1 MPSKADLF
9 WRRVHAR
16 ASALVPESTRD
27 FLRAFDVLRANL
39 TGRQI
44 EAWIAAGEVDRVI
57 AYALTDAD
65 FATAFS
71 GYRARI
77 QLVTRDAVAYFGKD
91 IPGNAL
97 QVTQLFKPAKTIQEA
112 IAYAKSR
119 GVTITVG
126 ERISDRT
133 ALSIANKANEGLFR
147 VMATHGATTDK
158 FEIVRR
164 GATKA
169 PGTFSGGA
177 LQHKLMLNADSSL
190 WKKGSDAQKLDN
202 VVHELGHAA
211 HWKGSYKKFADDS
224 YNSFFYGTYQ
234 QSIAGQVSNYAK
246 KAPQEFVAETFKGLV
261 KGETYS
267 EEVMTRYKE
276 LGGPV
281 VNVPSAPAIAPKTS
295 VVKVPSARAI
305 PLKNVDIVGTT
316 FGYLNP
322 RVVSAVRQ
330 LDTKMMQ
337 TLATDTRQTVRDI
350 IQKGLESGAGPRQTA
365 RALRDVLELAPNQL
379 AAVQNY
385 RDALVAGD
393 KGKAL
398 GYELRD
404 KRFDGI
410 TKRGALTPAHV
421 DKL

>member
-44 EAWIAAGEVDRVI
+44 EEWIATGAVDRVI

-77 QLVTRDAVAYFGKD
+77 QLVTRDAAAYFGKD
-91 IPGNAL
+91 IPG
-97 QVTQLFKPAKTIQEA
+97 VPAKTV
-112 IAYAKSR
+112 
-119 GVTITVG
+119 GVAF
-126 ERISDRT
+126 D
-133 ALSIANKANEGLFR
+133 
-147 VMATHGATTDK
+147 
-158 FEIVRR
+158 
-164 GATKA
+164 
-169 PGTFSGGA
+169 
-177 LQHKLMLNADSSL
+177 
-190 WKKGSDAQKLDN
+190 
-202 VVHELGHAA
+202 
-211 HWKGSYKKFADDS
+211 
-224 YNSFFYGTYQ
+224 
-234 QSIAGQVSNYAK
+234 
-246 KAPQEFVAETFKGLV
+246 
-261 KGETYS
+261 
-267 EEVMTRYKE
+267 
-276 LGGPV
+276 
-281 VNVPSAPAIAPKTS
+281 
-295 VVKVPSARAI
+295 
-305 PLKNVDIVGTT
+305 
-316 FGYLNP
+316 YLNP
-322 RVVSAVRQ
+322 RVVDAVRQ
-330 LDTKMMQ
+330 LDSKMMQ

-365 RALRDVLELAPNQL
+365 RALRDVLALSPKQL
-379 AAVQNY
+379 AAVENY

-410 TKRGALTPAHV
+410 TKRGALTPAQV
-421 DKL
+421 DKMEAAYRARMVAFNAETNARTATLDAFKLGQELSWQDAKDKGLLGERDVLVKQWKGVMDAREREEHIAMEGETVLMDERYSNGDMIPGESTYNCRCLSIVYARMA

>member
-44 EAWIAAGEVDRVI
+44 EEWIAAGAVDRLI

-77 QLVTRDAVAYFGKD
+77 QLVTRDAAAYFGKS
-91 IPGNAL
+91 IPG
-97 QVTQLFKPAKTIQEA
+97 VPVK
-112 IAYAKSR
+112 
-119 GVTITVG
+119 TVG
-126 ERISDRT
+126 
-133 ALSIANKANEGLFR
+133 
-147 VMATHGATTDK
+147 
-158 FEIVRR
+158 
-164 GATKA
+164 
-169 PGTFSGGA
+169 
-177 LQHKLMLNADSSL
+177 
-190 WKKGSDAQKLDN
+190 
-202 VVHELGHAA
+202 
-211 HWKGSYKKFADDS
+211 
-224 YNSFFYGTYQ
+224 
-234 QSIAGQVSNYAK
+234 
-246 KAPQEFVAETFKGLV
+246 VAF
-261 KGETYS
+261 
-267 EEVMTRYKE
+267 
-276 LGGPV
+276 
-281 VNVPSAPAIAPKTS
+281 
-295 VVKVPSARAI
+295 
-305 PLKNVDIVGTT
+305 D
-316 FGYLNP
+316 YLNP
-322 RVVSAVRQ
+322 RVVDAVRQ
-330 LDTKMMQ
+330 LDSKIMQ
-337 TLATDTRQTVRDI
+337 TLATDTRQTLRDI

-365 RALRDVLELAPNQL
+365 RALRDVLALSPNQL

-410 TKRGALTPAHV
+410 TKRGALTPAQV
-421 DKL
+421 DKMEAAYRSRMVAFNAETNARTATLDAFKLGQELSWKDAKDKGLLGERDVLVKQWKGVMDDRERPEHVALEGETVPIDVPYSNGEMIPGESTYNCRCLSIVYARMA

>member
-1 MPSKADLF
+1 VPSKADLF

-44 EAWIAAGEVDRVI
+44 EEWIAAGAVDRLI

-77 QLVTRDAVAYFGKD
+77 QLVTRDAAAYFGKA
-91 IPGNAL
+91 IPG
-97 QVTQLFKPAKTIQEA
+97 VPVK
-112 IAYAKSR
+112 
-119 GVTITVG
+119 TVG
-126 ERISDRT
+126 
-133 ALSIANKANEGLFR
+133 
-147 VMATHGATTDK
+147 
-158 FEIVRR
+158 
-164 GATKA
+164 
-169 PGTFSGGA
+169 
-177 LQHKLMLNADSSL
+177 
-190 WKKGSDAQKLDN
+190 
-202 VVHELGHAA
+202 
-211 HWKGSYKKFADDS
+211 
-224 YNSFFYGTYQ
+224 
-234 QSIAGQVSNYAK
+234 
-246 KAPQEFVAETFKGLV
+246 VAF
-261 KGETYS
+261 
-267 EEVMTRYKE
+267 
-276 LGGPV
+276 
-281 VNVPSAPAIAPKTS
+281 
-295 VVKVPSARAI
+295 
-305 PLKNVDIVGTT
+305 D
-316 FGYLNP
+316 YLNP
-322 RVVSAVRQ
+322 RVVDAVRQ
-330 LDTKMMQ
+330 LDSKMMQ

-365 RALRDVLELAPNQL
+365 RALRDVLALSPNQL

-410 TKRGALTPAHV
+410 TKRGALTPAQV
-421 DKL
+421 DKMQAAYRSRMIAFNAETNARTATLDAFKLGQELSWKDAKDKGLLGERDVLVKQWKGVMDDRERPEHVALEGETVPIDVPYSNGEMIPGESTYNCRCLSIVYARMA

>member
-44 EAWIAAGEVDRVI
+44 EEWIATGAVDRVI

-77 QLVTRDAVAYFGKD
+77 QLVTRDAAAYFGKD
-91 IPGNAL
+91 IPG
-97 QVTQLFKPAKTIQEA
+97 VPAKTV
-112 IAYAKSR
+112 
-119 GVTITVG
+119 GVAF
-126 ERISDRT
+126 D
-133 ALSIANKANEGLFR
+133 
-147 VMATHGATTDK
+147 
-158 FEIVRR
+158 
-164 GATKA
+164 
-169 PGTFSGGA
+169 
-177 LQHKLMLNADSSL
+177 
-190 WKKGSDAQKLDN
+190 
-202 VVHELGHAA
+202 
-211 HWKGSYKKFADDS
+211 
-224 YNSFFYGTYQ
+224 
-234 QSIAGQVSNYAK
+234 
-246 KAPQEFVAETFKGLV
+246 
-261 KGETYS
+261 
-267 EEVMTRYKE
+267 
-276 LGGPV
+276 
-281 VNVPSAPAIAPKTS
+281 
-295 VVKVPSARAI
+295 
-305 PLKNVDIVGTT
+305 
-316 FGYLNP
+316 YLNP
-322 RVVSAVRQ
+322 RVVDAVRQ
-330 LDTKMMQ
+330 LDSKMMQ

-365 RALRDVLELAPNQL
+365 RALRDVLALSPKQL
-379 AAVQNY
+379 AAVENY

-410 TKRGALTPAHV
+410 TKRGALTPAQV
-421 DKL
+421 DKMQAAYRVRMVAFNAETNARTATLDAFKLGQELSWKDAKDKGLLGERDVLVKQWKGVMDAREREEHIAMEGETVPMDERYSNGEMIPGESTYNCRCLSIVYARMA